1 MVISLAGRRRWLF
14 PAGLMAFAG
23 LYLFFAGVEFVAIR
37 LAARAD
43 LAGLQRAARLSP
55 GNADFRNRLGRYFT
69 FAAPNPQ
76 AALDHYQSA
85 VKLNPHQASY
95 WLDLASAQQ
104 VSGNPAGQ
112 LEAIQAA
119 LRAEPTAPH
128 VAWEAGNFFLVAG
141 DEERALREFRVV
153 IENEVQETDRALAP
167 TALQYCWRVRPDV
180 DALLREVVP
189 PRPDTLIAFLNLL
202 TSKNETEGTIKT
214 WNRLVQLHQKF
225 GSRPLFEYVTYLIR
239 AHRPDAAMAAW
250 QQASGILD
258 LSGYLPTPDNLV
270 VNPDFSLDILN
281 GGFDWTYVNR
291 RGVRPLLDP
300 TDFREGHRSLSITFE
315 GPGINDAGIQ
325 QLIPVHGGTTYDFSA
340 YYKSSEFE
348 GAGGPQI
355 VLRDAYSGVPL
366 FASDPLTDADIW
378 KEVHS
383 EVTLPDS
390 TTLLALNIERFPAGS
405 PIRGKL
411 WLDSFALSP
420 AATAKENP

>member
-1 MVISLAGRRRWLF
+1 MVLSLAGRQRWLF
-14 PAGLMAFAG
+14 PASLMLFAG
-23 LYLFFAGVEFVAIR
+23 LYLLLAGVEFAGSH

-43 LAGLQRAARLSP
+43 LASLQRATRLSP
-55 GNADFRNRLGRYFT
+55 GNADYQNRLGRYFT
-69 FAAPNPQ
+69 FGASNPP
-76 AALDHYQSA
+76 AALNHYQSA
-85 VKLNPHQASY
+85 VRLNPHQASY

-104 VSGNPAGQ
+104 VAGNPAGQ

-119 LRAEPTAPH
+119 LRAEPTAPE
-128 VAWEAGNFFLVAG
+128 VAWEAANFFLVTG
-141 DEERALREFRVV
+141 DQERALREFRVV
-153 IENEVQETDRALAP
+153 IENDPPLAP
-167 TALQYCWRVRPDV
+167 AALQYCWRVNPDA
-180 DALLREVVP
+180 DALLRDVVP
-189 PRPDTLIAFLNLL
+189 PHPDTLLAFLNLL
-202 TSKNETEGTIKT
+202 VSQNETEGAIKT
-214 WNRLVQLHQKF
+214 WDRLVQLHEKF
-225 GSRPLFEYVTYLIR
+225 PSSSLFEYVRYLLR
-239 AHRPDAAMAAW
+239 VRRPDAAMAAW
-250 QQASGILD
+250 EHASGILN

-281 GGFDWTYVNR
+281 AGFDWTYVNR
-291 RGVRPLLDP
+291 TGVHPLLDP

-325 QLIPVHGGTTYDFSA
+325 QLIPVRGGATYDFSA

-378 KEVHS
+378 KEVQS
-383 EVTLPDS
+383 KITLPDA

-411 WLDSFALSP
+411 WLDSFQLSP
-420 AATAKENP
+420 TAAKESP

>member
-1 MVISLAGRRRWLF
+1 MVLSLAGRQRWLF
-14 PAGLMAFAG
+14 PASLMAFAG
-23 LYLFFAGVEFVAIR
+23 LYLFLAGVEFAAIR

-43 LAGLQRAARLSP
+43 LADLQRAARLSP
-55 GNADFRNRLGRYFT
+55 ANADFRNRLGRYFT

-85 VKLNPHQASY
+85 VRLNPHQASY

-128 VAWEAGNFFLVAG
+128 VAWEAANFFLITG
-141 DEERALREFRVV
+141 DQDQALREFSVV
-153 IENEVQETDRALAP
+153 IANDLSLA
-167 TALQYCWRVRPDV
+167 TAALQYCWRVRPDV
-180 DALLREVVP
+180 DVLLRDVVP
-189 PRPDTLIAFLNLL
+189 PRPDPLIAFLTLL
-202 TSKNETEGTIKT
+202 ATKHETEGTIKT
-214 WNRLVQLHQKF
+214 WDRLVQLHEKF
-225 GSRPLFEYVTYLIR
+225 SSRYLFEHVSYLLQAR
-239 AHRPDAAMAAW
+239 RPDAAMAAW
-250 QQASGILD
+250 QQASGIFN
-258 LSGYLPTPDNLV
+258 LSGYLPSPDNLV

-325 QLIPVHGGTTYDFSA
+325 QLIPVHGGTSYDFSA

-378 KEVHS
+378 KEVRS
-383 EVTLPDS
+383 EVTVPSS
-390 TTLLALNIERFPAGS
+390 TTLLALAIERFPAGS

-420 AATAKENP
+420 AGTAKESP

>member
-1 MVISLAGRRRWLF
+1 MVISLAGRQRWVF
-14 PAGLMAFAG
+14 PASLMAFAG
-23 LYLFFAGVEFVAIR
+23 LYLFFAGVEFAAIR

-43 LAGLQRAARLSP
+43 LADLQRAARLSP
-55 GNADFRNRLGRYFT
+55 ANADFRNRLGRYFT

-85 VKLNPHQASY
+85 VRLNPHQASY

-128 VAWEAGNFFLVAG
+128 VAWEAANFFLVAG
-141 DEERALREFRVV
+141 DQDQALREFRVV
-153 IENEVQETDRALAP
+153 IANDLSLA
-167 TALQYCWRVRPDV
+167 TAALQYCWRVRPDV
-180 DALLREVVP
+180 ELLLRDVVP
-189 PRPDTLIAFLNLL
+189 PRPDPLIAFLTLL
-202 TSKNETEGTIKT
+202 ATKHETEGTIKT
-214 WNRLVQLHQKF
+214 WDRLVQLHEKF
-225 GSRPLFEYVTYLIR
+225 APRYLFEHVSYLLQAR
-239 AHRPDAAMAAW
+239 RPDAAMAAW
-250 QQASGILD
+250 EQASGLLG

-300 TDFREGHRSLSITFE
+300 ADFREGHRSLSIAFE

-325 QLIPVHGGTTYDFSA
+325 QLIPVRGGTTYDFSA

-366 FASDPLTDADIW
+366 FASDPLTDANIW
-378 KEVHS
+378 KEVQS
-383 EVTLPDS
+383 EVTVPGS
-390 TTLLALNIERFPAGS
+390 TTLLALAIERFPAGS

-420 AATAKENP
+420 AATAKESP